1 MRTTLEPTLRSLYAN
16 LRHRTGT
23 LPHSAPHRGVQRRT
37 QQNPRPKFSSTI
49 MPRRTR
55 ASLQAEIKNK
65 AESLPV
71 PATNQN
77 VPPSSSELIPTLLF
91 EDQSKWESYLDN
103 SYQNSLGVW
112 LKISKKN
119 AEKPTV
125 TYDQALDIALCFGW
139 IDGQRKAFDEQHFI
153 QRFTPRR
160 KNSLWSKRNVD
171 KIAALTEAE
180 RMRPAGQAEVNAAK
194 ADGRWDRAYSSASTM
209 EMPSDFAEAL
219 HRNEEANK
227 FFDALNKTQRYA
239 FLWRIETTKRPETR
253 KRKIDQFVDLLA
265 EHKTL

>member
-1 MRTTLEPTLRSLYAN
+1 
-16 LRHRTGT
+16 
-23 LPHSAPHRGVQRRT
+23 
-37 QQNPRPKFSSTI
+37 

-55 ASLQAEIKNK
+55 ASLQAEIKGK
-65 AESLPV
+65 AESLHM
-71 PATNQN
+71 PASNETI
-77 VPPSSSELIPTLLF
+77 PPNASESIPTLLF
-91 EDQSKWESYLDN
+91 EDHSQWESYLEN
-103 SYQNSLGVW
+103 SYQNTLGVW

-119 AEKPTV
+119 AERPTV
-125 TYDQALDIALCFGW
+125 TYDQALDVALCFGW

-160 KNSLWSKRNVD
+160 KNSLWSNRNVD
-171 KIAALTEAE
+171 KVGALTQAE

-209 EMPSDFAEAL
+209 EVPLDFAEAL
-219 HRNEEANK
+219 RRNEEATK

-265 EHKTL
+265 EHKTV